1 MTAAIVGLH
10 GPRRPPGVAARTA
23 SERALALL
31 VPAEHGGWGLT
42 AEPAVLGLLIAWSAA
57 GAAIAVAT
65 LLAFLVRTPMKVV
78 LVDRRRR
85 RHLPRTRLAAVLA
98 GAELALLAGA
108 VAAALALAGAR
119 WLLPWLVAAPLF
131 AIELSFD
138 ARSRGRRLVP
148 ELCGAVGITAS
159 AAAIVLAGGGT
170 TSTAI
175 AAWILLAARAIAS
188 VTFARV
194 QVTRGR
200 SQATPRGRQRRGPG
214 GRRGGRAR
222 GLRGRRR
229 RCGWRGVR
237 AGRGGRGVRLEPRHG
252 TTGEGRRRLAN
263 AVRDR
268 GRQRQRVRLRGRVM
282 EDVGGDPAAGRIA
295 STTSVTTSRRV
306 ATSSSWSGSFTGRR
320 RWTTSSVRV
329 RAAYVDWP
337 GHIAVV
343 SEFWMGQLFGTA
355 AYEGNPLR
363 GTCQWIG
370 GRR

>member
-1 MTAAIVGLH
+1 MGRGAGRRERTCAERQLLSGCMDPPPARPE
-10 GPRRPPGVAARTA
+10 PRPAPRPSAR
-23 SERALALL
+23 SLL

-42 AEPAVLGLLIAWSAA
+42 AEPAVLGLLVAWSAA
-57 GAAIAVAT
+57 GAAIAVAA

-85 RHLPRTRLAAVLA
+85 RHLPRTRLAALLA
-98 GAELALLAGA
+98 GAELALLAAA

-159 AAAIVLAGGGT
+159 VAAIVLAGGGT
-170 TSTAI
+170 TSVAI

-200 SQATPRGRQRRGPG
+200 SQATPRVASDVAQVAGVVGALVACAVDADAAVGAVCVLAVAIAQFAWSRGT
-214 GRRGGRAR
+214 A
-222 GLRGRRR
+222 
-229 RCGWRGVR
+229 
-237 AGRGGRGVRLEPRHG
+237 A
-252 TTGEGRRRLAN
+252 TGEGRRRLAA

-268 GRQRQRVRLRGRVM
+268 GRQRRGDRLRGRVM
-282 EDVGGDPAAGRIA
+282 R
-295 STTSVTTSRRV
+295 
-306 ATSSSWSGSFTGRR
+306 GRR
-320 RWTTSSVRV
+320 RRAPWCRSRRSIVVTRRRV
-329 RAAYVDWP
+329 RPD
-337 GHIAVV
+337 
-343 SEFWMGQLFGTA
+343 
-355 AYEGNPLR
+355 
-363 GTCQWIG
+363 
-370 GRR
+370 RRRSRPRPRTPRRSPRSR